1 MKLVV
6 LTNILAPYRNPL
18 FREMSRL
25 TDEFTVVL
33 MADNESNRFWAL
45 DDPGFRT
52 IVLPGFHVNPLR
64 AETPAHVNYRV
75 MRTLRSLDPDVV
87 LSGGF
92 TFANISAFLYCRRY
106 RKRFVQWASLTMR
119 DGAES
124 SFVMRNLRRILS
136 KHADGCVSEST
147 ESVHA
152 FIRYGMSL
160 DRITTAL
167 VPFEVQAL
175 HDRVREY
182 RGSAEH
188 ARLRAEF
195 PGPILLSIGQLIP
208 RKGYTELFAI
218 YSQLLKTRP
227 DAFLLIVGE
236 GASRAEYEQTVRE
249 RGWNQVHFVGYV
261 QANDLRRY
269 LGIADL
275 FVFHTR
281 YDCYGLVSAEAMAA
295 EVPVVAS
302 IHAASTADLIDEGVT
317 GFRIDPYDTE
327 HAVAQILRAL
337 SMDVHAQSKMKAAAY
352 RKITPCDIMPSARR
366 IISFLENLSG
376 SDRAHSRGGSTTQ
389 PASPVQ

>member
-1 MKLVV
+1 V
-6 LTNILAPYRNPL
+6 I
-18 FREMSRL
+18 
-25 TDEFTVVL
+25 
-33 MADNESNRFWAL
+33 
-45 DDPGFRT
+45 
-52 IVLPGFHVNPLR
+52 
-64 AETPAHVNYRV
+64 
-75 MRTLRSLDPDVV
+75 RTLLSLDPDVV

-92 TFANISAFLYCRRY
+92 TFANVSAFLYCRRY

-124 SFVMRNLRRILS
+124 SFVMRHLRRILS

-147 ESVHA
+147 ESVQA
-152 FIRYGMSL
+152 FSQYGMPL

-208 RKGYTELFAI
+208 RKGYPELFAI

-227 DAFLLIVGE
+227 DASLLIVGE
-236 GASRAEYEQTVRE
+236 GASRAAYEQTVRE
-249 RGWNQVHFVGYV
+249 RGWNRVHFVGYV

-269 LGIADL
+269 FGIADL

-337 SMDVHAQSKMKAAAY
+337 SMDAQAQSAMKAAAY
-352 RKITPCDIMPSARR
+352 LRVLACDIVPSARR
-366 IISFLENLSG
+366 IVAFLANLSG
-376 SDRAHSRGGSTTQ
+376 SGCDKSHGDSTTQ
-389 PASPVQ
+389 SANPVQ